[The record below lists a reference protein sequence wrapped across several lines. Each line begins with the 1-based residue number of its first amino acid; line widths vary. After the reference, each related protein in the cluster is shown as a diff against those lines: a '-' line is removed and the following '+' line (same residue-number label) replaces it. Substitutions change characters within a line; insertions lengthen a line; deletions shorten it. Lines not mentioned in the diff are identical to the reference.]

1 MLDTPNLAR
10 ESNREPPNGLPK
22 RGMFDIRTFVLYN
35 QINLRGAFSTIPL
48 AGVRAVQ
55 IPSRPTSHPD
65 SLDWKSSHSRTRSL
79 GARLRHLLA
88 RSKGQPRLQVEVG
101 PELFA
106 HLRRAAR
113 LRHSSPQALAR
124 DLLARGLAQETL
136 KVHTEAVLNALTPRE
151 AEVLW
156 RAARGHTN
164 RQIAAA
170 LVVSPETVKTHVR
183 NILLKLGLRSKAD
196 LRLLM
201 LDLGLRW
208 WQDE

>member
-1 MLDTPNLAR
+1 MQIPRRPTAHPGLLDG
-10 ESNREPPNGLPK
+10 ESNR
-22 RGMFDIRTFVLYN
+22 
-35 QINLRGAFSTIPL
+35 
-48 AGVRAVQ
+48 
-55 IPSRPTSHPD
+55 SRPRG
-65 SLDWKSSHSRTRSL
+65 LA
-79 GARLRHLLA
+79 ARLRRLLTRPRA
-88 RSKGQPRLQVEVG
+88 QPHPQIEIG

-113 LRHSSPQALAR
+113 LRRSSPQALAH
-124 DLLARGLAQETL
+124 DLLTRGLMRETL
-136 KVHTEAVLNALTPRE
+136 RAHTEAVLSGLTPRE
-151 AEVLW
+151 EEVLW
-156 RAARGHTN
+156 RASRGHTN

-183 NILLKLGLRSKAD
+183 NILLKLGLHSKTD

>member
-1 MLDTPNLAR
+1 MFKFSNRAR
-10 ESNREPPNGLPK
+10 ESNREPFNGLPTQAL
-22 RGMFDIRTFVLYN
+22 FDIRTFVLYN
-35 QINLRGAFSTIPL
+35 QINLRDTFSMIPL

-55 IPSRPTSHPD
+55 IPRRPTSHPD
-65 SLDWKSSHSRTRSL
+65 PLDWQSNRSRTRSL
-79 GARLRHLLA
+79 GARLRHLLT
-88 RSKGQPRLQVEVG
+88 RSKDQPRLQVEVG

-113 LRHSSPQALAR
+113 LRRSSPQALAR
-124 DLLARGLAQETL
+124 DLLVRGLAQETL
-136 KVHTEAVLNALTPRE
+136 RVHTEAVLNALTPRE
-151 AEVLW
+151 TEVLW

-183 NILLKLGLRSKAD
+183 NILLKLGLRSKTD

-208 WQDE
+208 WQNE

>member
-1 MLDTPNLAR
+1 LLT
-10 ESNREPPNGLPK
+10 
-22 RGMFDIRTFVLYN
+22 
-35 QINLRGAFSTIPL
+35 
-48 AGVRAVQ
+48 RAK
-55 IPSRPTSHPD
+55 D
-65 SLDWKSSHSRTRSL
+65 
-79 GARLRHLLA
+79 
-88 RSKGQPRLQVEVG
+88 QPRLLVEVG
-101 PELFA
+101 PDLFA

-113 LRHSSPQALAR
+113 LRRSSPQALAR
-124 DLLARGLAQETL
+124 DLLTRGLAQETL
-136 KVHTEAVLNALTPRE
+136 RAHTEAVLGSLTPRE

-156 RAARGHTN
+156 QAARGRTN

-183 NILLKLGLRSKAD
+183 NILLKLDLRSKAD